1 VNTLGGLQPDTVA
14 ANISG
19 SLKARA
25 SCVASFSSPFLSP
38 PDLIPMARCPCLEL
52 RTCTFLPTLQD
63 FWGVLDDTGH
73 VHNWDGSV
81 SPVVHQLD
89 HFLGEVRVCVVL
101 FCSVL
106 SAAHARTDQ
115 LFPL

>member
-1 VNTLGGLQPDTVA
+1 MLPALSLPPPLFVLLISSGLPVVLA
-14 ANISG
+14 
-19 SLKARA
+19 LYYVRA
-25 SCVASFSSPFLSP
+25 
-38 PDLIPMARCPCLEL
+38 PCY
-52 RTCTFLPTLQD
+52 LQD